1 MGKRAAKVGK
11 FTRISLNI
19 TVPVKVSK
27 ADWDHILNSVEQFEK
42 RKKVSVMDL
51 DIKSVPVSSFR

>member
-1 MGKRAAKVGK
+1 VGKRAAKVGK

-27 ADWDHILNSVEQFEK
+27 AAWDHILNSVEQFEK